1 MECENV
7 QQNLESIFDENKTL
21 YHIIIYMT
29 SPLSGCYVYKLVHIL
44 QKRIISTFTTD
55 ITK

>member
-21 YHIIIYMT
+21 YDIIIYMT
-29 SPLSGCYVYKLVHIL
+29 SP
-44 QKRIISTFTTD
+44 
-55 ITK
+55 